1 MDRKWWM
8 ATLAA
13 FVTSV
18 VLNFVVHGLILSADY
33 SALQAVYRP
42 PAPDVSSF
50 GLLLFAQLIM
60 AGAMATLYPFGLEK
74 RPYIGQGVRF
84 GLLAACVSVV
94 PLTLI
99 NYAVTRI
106 TFSLAIKQV
115 VLEAVVVVAMGV
127 AIAWVHR
134 NE

>member
-18 VLNFVVHGLILSADY
+18 VLNFVVHGLILSGDY
-33 SALQAVYRP
+33 AALQGVYRP
-42 PAPDVSSF
+42 HGFEAWRF
-50 GLLLFAQLIM
+50 LLLLVAQLIM

-106 TFSLAIKQV
+106 TLSLTIKQV
-115 VLEAVVVVAMGV
+115 VLEAVVVTAMGV